1 MNDSYSQWLARR
13 REESK
18 LAYAALM
25 KFYPLTL
32 EDLPGEIWKPI
43 PDYEDYQISTFGRVK
58 SFKRG
63 AQKILKPMIGRG
75 YLRIALTKNGKT
87 KIFSVH
93 RLVTLA
99 FIPNPQ
105 NKPQINH
112 IDGCKLNNF
121 VDNLE
126 WMTASENTK
135 HAHDNGL
142 ATSGEDC
149 YQAKLTAEQVQYIRK
164 NPDALNQYKLA
175 NLFSVTLTTISK
187 IQLGKIYKKAGG
199 VIRSKKQ
206 SGSPRIPDDI
216 RAQIRAEYVFGSH
229 EFGSYALAKKYGIG
243 ETTVLNIVHE

>member
-1 MNDSYSQWLARR
+1 MNNYERRR

-75 YLRIALTKNGKT
+75 YLRIALTRNGKT

-142 ATSGEDC
+142 ATSGENH
-149 YQAKLTAEQVQYIRK
+149 YGAKLTNEQIYFIRE
-164 NPDALNQYKLA
+164 NPDNLNLTQLA
-175 NLFSVTLTTISK
+175 QMFDVVPKTISA
-187 IQLGKIYKKAGG
+187 IQLGKIWKQTGG
-199 VIRSKKQ
+199 FIRSKKQ
-206 SGSPRIPDDI
+206 GGLPRVPDDI
-216 RAQIRAEYVFGSH
+216 RAQIRAEYVRDSH

-243 ETTVLNIVHE
+243 ETTVLNILHKA